1 MRMLPS
7 LSRDRAW
14 LSLPVCLFLLV
25 TLIAPP
31 QSANA
36 QRQSVKP
43 GINDSFKDPNVTDFV
58 ERFEKEGREIYD
70 KRTEVLAAC
79 DVKEGL
85 AIADVG
91 AGTGL
96 YTRLFAAKAGP
107 KGRVFAVDIAAK
119 FVDHVVASSREEK
132 LNNVVGIVCKAD
144 SAELPENSVDL
155 VFICD
160 TYHHFEFPQSTM
172 KSIHSAL
179 RPGGIIC
186 LIDFERIEG
195 VSSDWI
201 LGHVR
206 AGKETVQKEME
217 EAGFER
223 IDEVKGLFKDNYF
236 LKFRKR

>member
-1 MRMLPS
+1 MRISLCFSPS
-7 LSRDRAW
+7 RIVS
-14 LSLPVCLFLLV
+14 CLATGLILTAFLV
-25 TLIAPP
+25 APP
-31 QSANA
+31 RSAHA

-43 GINDSFKDPNVTDFV
+43 GINDSFKDPNVGDHV
-58 ERFEKEGREIYD
+58 ERFEKEGREVYD
-70 KRTEVLAAC
+70 KRNEVIAAC
-79 DVKEGL
+79 DVKEGMS
-85 AIADVG
+85 IADVG

-96 YTRLFAAKAGP
+96 YTRLFAAQTGP

-119 FVDHVVASSREEK
+119 FVDHVVASSREQK

-144 SAELPENSVDL
+144 SAELPEDSVDL

-179 RPGGIIC
+179 RPGGIVC
-186 LIDFERIEG
+186 LVDFERIEG

-206 AGKETVQKEME
+206 AGKETVQQEME
-217 EAGFER
+217 AAGFER

>member
-1 MRMLPS
+1 MRIS
-7 LSRDRAW
+7 LCFTHGRIVSCLATG
-14 LSLPVCLFLLV
+14 LFLTALLV
-25 TLIAPP
+25 APP
-31 QSANA
+31 RSAHA

-43 GINDSFKDPNVTDFV
+43 GINDSFKDPNVGDHV
-58 ERFEKEGREIYD
+58 ERFEKEGREVYD
-70 KRTEVLAAC
+70 KRNEVIAAC
-79 DVKEGL
+79 DVKDGMS
-85 AIADVG
+85 IADVG

-96 YTRLFAAKAGP
+96 YTRLFAAQTGP

-119 FVDHVVASSREEK
+119 FVDHVVASSREQK

-144 SAELPENSVDL
+144 SAELPEDSVDL

-179 RPGGIIC
+179 RPGGIVC
-186 LIDFERIEG
+186 LVDFERIEG

-206 AGKETVQKEME
+206 AGKETVQQEME
-217 EAGFER
+217 AAGFER

>member
-1 MRMLPS
+1 MRMFSIFP
-7 LSRDRAW
+7 RDRVLLCVA
-14 LSLPVCLFLLV
+14 VGLFLTV
-25 TLIAPP
+25 TLVAPP
-31 QSANA
+31 RSAQA
-36 QRQSVKP
+36 QKQSVKP

-70 KRTEVLAAC
+70 KREDVLVAC
-79 DVKEGL
+79 GVKEGM

-96 YTRLFAAKAGP
+96 YTRLFATQAGP

-119 FVDHVVASSREEK
+119 FVDHVVATSRKEK

-144 SAELPENSVDL
+144 SSELPENSVDV

-179 RPGGIIC
+179 RPEGVVC

>member
-1 MRMLPS
+1 MQTLRNSPPRCAVWYL
-7 LSRDRAW
+7 AVTVF
-14 LSLPVCLFLLV
+14 LSLTLV
-25 TLIAPP
+25 FPP
-31 QSANA
+31 RSAQA
-36 QRQSVKP
+36 QKESVKP
-43 GINDSFKDPNVTDFV
+43 GINDSFKDPNVNDFV

-70 KRTEVLAAC
+70 KRNELVTAC
-79 DVKEGL
+79 GVKEGM

-96 YTRLFAAKAGP
+96 YTRLFATQTGP
-107 KGRVFAVDIAAK
+107 TGRVFAVDIAAK
-119 FVDHVVASSREEK
+119 FVDHVVQSSREAK

-172 KSIHSAL
+172 KSIHAAL
-179 RPGGIIC
+179 RPEGIVC

-195 VSSDWI
+195 VSSDWT

-206 AGKETVQKEME
+206 AGKEVVQKEME

-223 IDEVKGLFKDNYF
+223 IEEVNGLFKDNYF

>member
-1 MRMLPS
+1 MRMFSNFP
-7 LSRDRAW
+7 RDRVLLCVA
-14 LSLPVCLFLLV
+14 VGLFLTV
-25 TLIAPP
+25 TLVAPP
-31 QSANA
+31 RSALA
-36 QRQSVKP
+36 QKQSVKP
-43 GINDSFKDPNVTDFV
+43 GINDSFKDPNVTDYV
-58 ERFEKEGREIYD
+58 ERFEKEGREVYD
-70 KRTEVLAAC
+70 KRDDVLVAC
-79 DVKEGL
+79 GVKEGM

-96 YTRLFAAKAGP
+96 YTRLFATQAGP

-119 FVDHVVASSREEK
+119 FVDHVVASSREAK

-144 SAELPENSVDL
+144 SSELPENSVDL

-179 RPGGIIC
+179 RPEGVVC

-195 VSSDWI
+195 TSYDWI